1 MAVRSNAD
9 IYIDSIVKQLKCE
22 PEQKKTVRK
31 YLEAEIAGAIAK
43 GEPLEKVVQRM
54 GTPENAAR
62 KLEEDLAKKRI
73 CSEKEKTDEKRK
85 QAKRKKQI
93 ILGAIFIFAV
103 GLVLFVQWGR
113 QKVTDIGKSKYFTDS
128 QVEERAK
135 EIVNLLGEDDCEA
148 IVGYMNEKLREALPA
163 EEIQEVKAQV
173 ADDWGEVVS
182 TGNYYMTE
190 VSQFGKHYAVVMTVV
205 GYENVT
211 VSYSITFDSDMM
223 LAGLYMK

>member
-1 MAVRSNAD
+1 MAVRSNTD

-31 YLEAEIAGAIAK
+31 HLETEIAGAIAK
-43 GEPLEKVVQRM
+43 GEPLEKIVQRM
-54 GTPENAAR
+54 GTPEAAAR

-73 CSEKEKTDEKRK
+73 RSDKEKTDEKLK
-85 QAKRKKQI
+85 KAKRKKRM
-93 ILGAIFIFAV
+93 ILGAILILAV

-113 QKVTDIGKSKYFTDS
+113 QKVTDIGESKYFSDV
-128 QVEERAK
+128 QVEERAR
-135 EIVNLLGEDDCEA
+135 EIVDLLGKEDCEA
-148 IVGYMNEKLREALPA
+148 IVGYMNEKLQEALPV
-163 EEIQEVKAQV
+163 EELEKVKGQV

-190 VSQFGKHYAVVMTVV
+190 VSRFGKHYAVVMTVV

>member
-31 YLEAEIAGAIAK
+31 YLETEIAGAIAK

-54 GTPENAAR
+54 GTPEAAAR

-73 CSEKEKTDEKRK
+73 CSEKEKADEKRK
-85 QAKRKKQI
+85 KAKRKKQI

-113 QKVTDIGKSKYFTDS
+113 QKVTDIRESRYFSES

-135 EIVNLLGEDDCEA
+135 EIVDLLGKDDCEA
-148 IVGYMNEKLREALPA
+148 LVGYMNEKLREALPA

-223 LAGLYMK
+223 LAGLYIK